1 MAIWTAEVKEIER
14 LYESMRDQFPELGK
28 ELGSLIKT
36 DDENVAL
43 LYSRRCLEVIVTDLC
58 EAELKRSRG
67 TEPLKGIIDK
77 LQKEEKVP
85 SHITASMHGLNTL
98 STFGTHPKDFDPEQ
112 VKPVLNNLLIV
123 IKWYLRYKDPVAF
136 SKLRLEEEK
145 YETETATVPEKPFS
159 NPKKRVL
166 LMVSGFLAVVII
178 AVTILG
184 KFDVI
189 NPGDMT
195 RGNKSIAV
203 LPFDNLSNDPDQE
216 YFSVAMVEEILDKLF
231 KIGDLKVIA
240 RTSSERFKNT
250 NLSLREIARE
260 LGVASI
266 LEGSVQKMGNN
277 VRITVQLIDARTET
291 HLWSEVYDKDISDI
305 FSIQSEVAQTVAR
318 ELKAVIT
325 PEAKRL
331 IEKVPTVNME
341 ALDAYRIGKFHLE
354 KLNRADLETAMK
366 FFELALERD
375 PEFARAYSGVSMVWA
390 SRQQMGF
397 VKFQEAAPLAE
408 AAIMKALELD
418 STQSDIHHTLACIK
432 VWTRWDWKGGEASF
446 RKAIELNPNNAGAHT
461 AYSHLLNILKRPDEA
476 MKHIAIALELDPL
489 NPQIK
494 AFYGID
500 LMFVHRYDDAVKA
513 FQEAL
518 ELSPNHGVAL
528 SNISDALFLAGRE
541 DEAMESL
548 RNRQTDPEN
557 LKLIEEGYK
566 ERGYLGALKKLA
578 EFRAERAKTTYIRPM
593 TIVYGY
599 AKFGDIDNAMYWLE
613 KAYEEHDPN
622 IPYLLF
628 RTYDKLRDDPR
639 FQDLCRRLNLPY
651 K

>member
-1 MAIWTAEVKEIER
+1 
-14 LYESMRDQFPELGK
+14 
-28 ELGSLIKT
+28 
-36 DDENVAL
+36 
-43 LYSRRCLEVIVTDLC
+43 
-58 EAELKRSRG
+58 
-67 TEPLKGIIDK
+67 
-77 LQKEEKVP
+77 
-85 SHITASMHGLNTL
+85 
-98 STFGTHPKDFDPEQ
+98 
-112 VKPVLNNLLIV
+112 
-123 IKWYLRYKDPVAF
+123 
-136 SKLRLEEEK
+136 
-145 YETETATVPEKPFS
+145 
-159 NPKKRVL
+159 
-166 LMVSGFLAVVII
+166 
-178 AVTILG
+178 
-184 KFDVI
+184 
-189 NPGDMT
+189 
-195 RGNKSIAV
+195 
-203 LPFDNLSNDPDQE
+203 
-216 YFSVAMVEEILDKLF
+216 
-231 KIGDLKVIA
+231 
-240 RTSSERFKNT
+240 
-250 NLSLREIARE
+250 
-260 LGVASI
+260 
-266 LEGSVQKMGNN
+266 
-277 VRITVQLIDARTET
+277 
-291 HLWSEVYDKDISDI
+291 
-305 FSIQSEVAQTVAR
+305 
-318 ELKAVIT
+318 
-325 PEAKRL
+325 
-331 IEKVPTVNME
+331 
-341 ALDAYRIGKFHLE
+341 
-354 KLNRADLETAMK
+354 
-366 FFELALERD
+366 
-375 PEFARAYSGVSMVWA
+375 
-390 SRQQMGF
+390 MGF

-408 AAIMKALELD
+408 AAIIKALELD
-418 STQSDIHHTLACIK
+418 STQSDIHHTLASIK

-446 RKAIELNPNNAGAHT
+446 RKAIELNPSNAGAHN

-599 AKFGDIDNAMYWLE
+599 AKSGDIDNAMYWLE

-628 RTYDKLRDDPR
+628 PTYDKLRDDPR